1 MKAQIIN
8 DVVVAYGIALVG
20 NDVFEPIPND
30 YSFEKYDYNPEVP
43 GVFDSNGFTIK
54 PDYIDPLYLYRI

>member
-1 MKAQIIN
+1 MKAQIID

-30 YSFEKYDYNPEVP
+30 YSFEKYDYTPSVS
-43 GVFDSNGFTIK
+43 GVFNPNGFTIK
-54 PDYIDPLYLYRI
+54 EDYIPPYFSL